1 MWPGKQQKPIKVS
14 RFSNMKHLFLL
25 LSAMVCLN
33 ASAQKP
39 AKKTELFAALDVNQF
54 QSIGGSFSFHPL
66 ITSSFSV
73 GAGLDLVQIRDNNY
87 NYTPYYFDTRYFI
100 RGKKLTFFL
109 FVQGSPGSLGKDR
122 QKAPFSST
130 VLSERV
136 NRSFLGMG
144 SGIALGPQ
152 SAKTKPYVLTKF
164 RRYQMLEREVFPSA
178 NITGK
183 YALDQYSVSVGINF

>member
-1 MWPGKQQKPIKVS
+1 
-14 RFSNMKHLFLL
+14 MKHLLL
-25 LSAMVCLN
+25 FVLATAVLASN
-33 ASAQKP
+33 AQERSR
-39 AKKTELFAALDVNQF
+39 KTEIFASLDVNQV
-54 QSIGGSFSFHPL
+54 QSLGGSFSLNPL
-66 ITSSFSV
+66 ITPAFSI
-73 GAGLDLVQIRDNNY
+73 GAGVDVVQIRDNNY
-87 NYTPYYFDTRYFI
+87 NYTPYYLDTRYFI

-109 FVQGSPGSLGKDR
+109 FVQGSPGSFGKDR

-152 SAKTKPYVLTKF
+152 SAKARPFILTKF
-164 RRYQMLEREVFPSA
+164 RRYQMLEREVFPST